1 MVLFCIVLF
10 CFVLVIFFI
19 FVRSFVS
26 SSIPPNRC
34 ASSCFERVVFE
45 APAPKALPCGPYAL
59 IPRPRWSGRWTWLA
73 AVHSTP
79 HSSKTCCHD
88 PSVFGRS
95 GCWCCGLV
103 AVSVRNSSASRMN
116 RDNARSLN
124 ADSCRIPHRNPWS
137 NWKVKNQKKS
147 LILFHLLSNVPGIAP
162 TGLTFFTSKA
172 PHWPDFF
179 GRGLRAFTA
188 VGWWPE
194 MLRWEAV
201 VLSFYFKKQN
211 SRPIKKLSFF
221 LTHQLSWWHFHYWF
235 FRRRHGRVG
244 MGGVI
249 IHARI
254 YLDFEGFNF
263 CCHRWAPNHR
273 GNIWTWIFDWPGIHS
288 STATLVCWKKP
299 PGLFQ
304 PTALCGG
311 HRLWWWSGTCWN
323 FECHRPGFCDGCHA
337 YQA

>member
-1 MVLFCIVLF
+1 
-10 CFVLVIFFI
+10 
-19 FVRSFVS
+19 
-26 SSIPPNRC
+26 
-34 ASSCFERVVFE
+34 
-45 APAPKALPCGPYAL
+45 
-59 IPRPRWSGRWTWLA
+59 
-73 AVHSTP
+73 
-79 HSSKTCCHD
+79 
-88 PSVFGRS
+88 
-95 GCWCCGLV
+95 
-103 AVSVRNSSASRMN
+103 
-116 RDNARSLN
+116 
-124 ADSCRIPHRNPWS
+124 
-137 NWKVKNQKKS
+137 
-147 LILFHLLSNVPGIAP
+147 
-162 TGLTFFTSKA
+162 
-172 PHWPDFF
+172 
-179 GRGLRAFTA
+179 
-188 VGWWPE
+188 

-244 MGGVI
+244 MGRVI

-323 FECHRPGFCDGCHA
+323 FECHRPVFCDGCHA
-337 YQA
+337 YQAQKPDQKVFPKGSVSHNSTLCSSECWKLAGHLFLSAVVVQSSWTPCTIGFISIKWWAWGRVGHLLMQIYQHIKEHTPRGQHLEETPDPFLGSSDTWHRDFMSLEGPHCNAEVYGQNPWNDSEIE